1 MADGSGSSKQYRHTY
16 ERFLKVVPSRNIL
29 VVTLAS
35 FAADARREL
44 PELPEENLLLE
55 PSARKTA
62 PCMALAAY
70 TLLSRDPEAVIV
82 ATPWDLVIR
91 DEDLFVRTLDEAFA
105 YVEEND
111 VLMTLGIVPKSPD
124 VNFGYIQV
132 KEGRNAHLMAG
143 PLQVKTFTEKPS
155 TELAEVFVRTG
166 EFFWNSGIFVWN
178 LQTISEAFR
187 YLLPEVADRFREGEL
202 LMGTEEEEKFI
213 EQIFPKCPNISIDY
227 GIMEKADNVFVIP
240 SSFGWSDLGT
250 WGSLYELS
258 TKDANSNVSLH
269 SEAHFYEAKGNIVVL
284 EKGKTAIVQG
294 VEDMIIAEEGGK
306 LLVCKRA
313 EEQRIK
319 QFVSEL

>member
-35 FAADARREL
+35 FAAAARREL

-143 PLQVKTFTEKPS
+143 PLQVKTFTEKPPL
-155 TELAEVFVRTG
+155 ELAEVFVRTG
-166 EFFWNSGIFVWN
+166 EFFWNSGIFVWKAA
-178 LQTISEAFR
+178 TIASEMER
-187 YLLPEVADRFREGEL
+187 YLPEVTELFRGWQEHITDSVWLERAYA
-202 LMGTEEEEKFI
+202 EC
-213 EQIFPKCPNISIDY
+213 PKVSLDY
-227 GIMEKADNVFVIP
+227 GVMERTSRAWLYP
-240 SSFGWSDLGT
+240 ARFGWADIDRL
-250 WGSLYELS
+250 
-258 TKDANSNVSLH
+258 
-269 SEAHFYEAKGNIVVL
+269 
-284 EKGKTAIVQG
+284 
-294 VEDMIIAEEGGK
+294 
-306 LLVCKRA
+306 
-313 EEQRIK
+313 
-319 QFVSEL
+319 